1 MLSLFSRIGKL
12 LITILVVGSCALISG
27 EGVFAATSTVPV
39 PVNVAGGDGHGI
51 AAWSDGTVTGWGY
64 NKYGQVGDGTS
75 IHQFVPK
82 RIDGLANIV
91 QVAAARDISF
101 ALSKDGEVWAWGD
114 GYSPYVSG
122 DVVLQYQKRGLPV
135 KMDGL
140 EQVSNIDTNGFAG
153 VAVHNDGTATLWY
166 PTHDPTDPM
175 TVTTKYVSLKGVS
188 NASSAVILDYTV
200 LILDCDGKVSSLSI
214 YNTVYGRYRSE
225 NELPAVQPIRSSIS
239 TIVSSGR
246 DAFLLNKNGTVS
258 LWNEESKKTATISG
272 FTGISNIQTGY
283 KRLYALNSNGSIWQW
298 NYNAGTKAKPF
309 QVKSL
314 SNIADI
320 WGSTGQF
327 GYALRKDGKLMAWG
341 DGYYTGMAT
350 GSGSPTIDKGKETA
364 YAVNVQTP
372 LSWTVK
378 GQSISFYGTS
388 GIINGKLYVP
398 FTSVFEALGVKISS
412 KSELD
417 PKQNGRS
424 TSIKTFAYED
434 KTLVIKGGSPAEVLL
449 NGKNTGQTVNIQVMS
464 NTTMYPLETICE
476 QLGISLQWN
485 KTTGEVVLGGA

>member
-1 MLSLFSRIGKL
+1 MTILNRISKL
-12 LITILVVGSCALISG
+12 LIALLVAGSCVFVSG
-27 EGVFAATSTVPV
+27 EGVFAAVPV
-39 PVNVAGGDGHGI
+39 PVSVAGGDGHGI

-64 NKYGQVGDGTS
+64 NKHGQVGDGTS

-82 RIDGLANIV
+82 RVDGLSNIV
-91 QVAAARDISF
+91 QVAAARDTSF

-122 DVVLQYQKRGLPV
+122 DVVLPFQKRGLPV

-140 EQVSNIDTNGFAG
+140 DQVSSIDNSGFAG

-166 PTHDPTDPM
+166 PTYNPIDPM
-175 TVTTKYVSLKGVS
+175 TMKLKYVPLKGVA

-200 LILDCDGKVSSLSI
+200 LILDHDEKVSSFSI

-225 NELPAVQPIRSSIS
+225 NELPAGQAIQSSIS
-239 TIVSSGR
+239 KIAASGR

-258 LWNEESKKTATISG
+258 RWNEESQKSLAVNG
-272 FTGISNIQTGY
+272 LTGISNLQTGY
-283 KRLYALNSNGSIWQW
+283 KRLFALKSNGSIWQW
-298 NYNAGTKAKPF
+298 NYNAGSKAKPF

-314 SNIADI
+314 TNITDM

-327 GYALRKDGKLMAWG
+327 GFALRNDGRLAAWG
-341 DGYYTGMAT
+341 EGYYAGMAM
-350 GSGSPTIDKGKETA
+350 GSGSSTIDKGMEAA
-364 YAVNVQTP
+364 YAVYVQPP
-372 LSWTVK
+372 LSWTVN
-378 GQSISFYGTS
+378 GQNISFYGTS
-388 GIINGKLYVP
+388 GILDGKLYVP
-398 FTSVFEALGVKISS
+398 FTSVFEALGVKVSS

-417 PKQNGRS
+417 PKYNGRS
-424 TSIKTFAYED
+424 TTFWTFAYGEQI
-434 KTLVIKGGSPAEVLL
+434 LVIKGGIPAEVVL

-464 NTTMYPLETICE
+464 NTTMFPLQTICE
-476 QLGISLQWN
+476 KLGISLQWN